1 MIRAEL
7 MDLDLVQMLERD
19 DLNVEENRWVRTQA
33 AQMIRDARLVADRL
47 ETTVLQL
54 QSIQLCMPQ
63 A

>member
-19 DLNVEENRWVRTQA
+19 DLNPEENRWVRTQA